1 MKRSAIKYKCYN
13 NIDTLPLYNYKK
25 IIEEGEKRYLLKL
38 PDYTELP
45 NVKENEIQALWEA
58 IQNQLIDT
66 FGISEKYKELLRLEN
81 QILRI
86 KLKAAIEE
94 DRSLLTIAEVKEI
107 QLKKN
112 IQAQEKTISIDD
124 MIIAIEL
131 KLKVSID
138 EQKTTVKKF
147 YKYLQLISKHK

>member
-1 MKRSAIKYKCYN
+1 LKRSDIKYKCYN

-25 IIEEGEKRYLLKL
+25 IIEEGEKRYLLIL
-38 PDYTELP
+38 NDYTELP

-66 FGISEKYKELLRLEN
+66 FGISEKYKELLKLEN

-86 KLKAAIEE
+86 RLRAAIEE
-94 DRSLLTIAEVKEI
+94 DRNLLTIAEVKEM

-112 IQAQEKTISIDD
+112 IEAQEKTVSIDD

-131 KLKVSID
+131 RLKISIN
-138 EQKTTVKKF
+138 ELTTTVKKF
-147 YKYLQLISKHK
+147 YNYLKIMTRK